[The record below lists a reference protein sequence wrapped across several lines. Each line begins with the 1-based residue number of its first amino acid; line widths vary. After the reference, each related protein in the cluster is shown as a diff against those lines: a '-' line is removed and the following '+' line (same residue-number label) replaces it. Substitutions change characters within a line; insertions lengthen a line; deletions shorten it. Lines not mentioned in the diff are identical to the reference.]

1 MICNVVKFS
10 FEEIENN
17 TSKFDI
23 NLDRIMI
30 DIVIASDD
38 NYLHLVSV
46 CIVSLFETNRNE
58 PFHIHLL
65 SNGIE
70 TRKLKPLESIM
81 DEYGGQLSVYHIENL
96 RDMLAVEVPHTIS
109 ITSYARLFAGS
120 ILPAEVDKVLYIDCD
135 IMFNSSITGLRGIDL
150 GDCLVGGILDPLIS
164 RTYKKEIRIPK
175 DEPYINAGVLL
186 IPLNRWRSEGMEQKF
201 INYLIE
207 RKGKVHHHDQGII
220 NAVCASRKKI
230 LPPQFNVMSNSI
242 CYPWR
247 DLRKINTPFYSR
259 DEYEAAIVAPAII
272 HFTGAILGRPWV
284 EECTHPYA
292 KKFMQYKAM
301 TTYENIPLK
310 PNNQSIL
317 HRLEG
322 ALYRRLPFWLFKL
335 YMQSIYHLSYLK
347 HSFRI

>member
-1 MICNVVKFS
+1 ML
-10 FEEIENN
+10 
-17 TSKFDI
+17 DI
-23 NLDRIMI
+23 A
-30 DIVIASDD
+30 IASDG
-38 NYLHLVSV
+38 NYLNLVSV
-46 CIVSLFETNRNE
+46 CMISLFDTNRNE
-58 PFHIHLL
+58 SFHIHLL

-70 TRKLKPLESIM
+70 REELKPLESIV
-81 DEYGGQLSVYHIENL
+81 DEYKGQLSVYPIENL
-96 RDMLAVEVPHTIS
+96 RDRLTVKVPHTIS

-135 IMFNSSITGLRGIDL
+135 IMFNSYITGLRGIDL

-164 RTYKKEIRIPK
+164 CTYKKEIIIPK

-201 INYLIE
+201 INYLIA

-220 NAVCASRKKI
+220 NAVCAGRKKI

-247 DLRKINTPFYSR
+247 DLQKINTPFYNR
-259 DEYEAAIVAPAII
+259 EEYESAIAFPAII
-272 HFTGAILGRPWV
+272 HFTGAIFGRPWV
-284 EECTHPYA
+284 EGCTHPYT
-292 KKFMQYKAM
+292 KKFLQYKAM
-301 TTYENIPLK
+301 TSYKDIPLR
-310 PNNQSIL
+310 PNNQSML
-317 HRLEG
+317 HRLER

-347 HSFRI
+347 HSFIK